1 MDSRNPVPGSEQIL
15 SDEKAQLR
23 EASSEPQVYDL
34 LPFDV
39 GDRIFAVFA
48 EQVEDIA
55 EGKTP
60 APLPFA
66 PSAVLGVVCVSGR
79 MLTVLDPMALST
91 DEPLPWP
98 ASLPCVIALRGD
110 EQMALAA
117 RGRRDG
123 ITIADA
129 DLQRSAEGGEDFGG
143 PILGLARHGDEEI
156 TVLNVG
162 QLFGSAMRRRQRRR
176 RRL

>member
-1 MDSRNPVPGSEQIL
+1 MDSRNPAPGTEQIL
-15 SDEKAQLR
+15 SNEKAKLR
-23 EASSEPQVYDL
+23 EASHDPQLYDL
-34 LPFDV
+34 LPFEA
-39 GDRIFAVFA
+39 GNRIFAVFA
-48 EQVEDIA
+48 EQVEGIA

-66 PSAVLGVVCVSGR
+66 SSAVLGVVCVSGR
-79 MLTVLDPMALST
+79 MLTVLDPIALST
-91 DEPLPWP
+91 GEASAWP
-98 ASLPCVIALRGD
+98 ASLPWVIALRGD
-110 EQMALAA
+110 EQLALAA
-117 RGRRDG
+117 QGCRDA

-129 DLQRSAEGGEDFGG
+129 DIERSAEGGEDFGG

-156 TVLNVG
+156 TVLNVD